1 MELETIYKPIKN
13 ELAETEK
20 RIRRALVTRDEFISG
35 PGEHLLQARGKRLRP
50 ALVLLCSK
58 FGKRNP
64 KKAIDL
70 AAAIELIHT
79 ATLVHD
85 DVIDNAKIRRKLPA
99 LNVKFGI
106 DASVLFGDF
115 LYSKA
120 FEIISGLKLSK
131 ITAVLLQT
139 TNLICRGEMRRRNRA
154 SQPLLE
160 KEYFKMIADK
170 TASLFS
176 VCCETGARVGG
187 VGEGKIQKLKTYG
200 RNLGL
205 GFQIAVDCLDLVG
218 DEQKAGKSLRLD
230 EKKRKRTLTMIYLQ
244 RFPARTPNEA
254 VNYARMAAVKFE
266 KRALG
271 ALGAFEDSEAKASLK
286 NMAALVFS
294 SINGK

>member
-1 MELETIYKPIKN
+1 
-13 ELAETEK
+13 
-20 RIRRALVTRDEFISG
+20 
-35 PGEHLLQARGKRLRP
+35 
-50 ALVLLCSK
+50 
-58 FGKRNP
+58 
-64 KKAIDL
+64 
-70 AAAIELIHT
+70 
-79 ATLVHD
+79 
-85 DVIDNAKIRRKLPA
+85 
-99 LNVKFGI
+99 
-106 DASVLFGDF
+106 
-115 LYSKA
+115 
-120 FEIISGLKLSK
+120 
-131 ITAVLLQT
+131 
-139 TNLICRGEMRRRNRA
+139 
-154 SQPLLE
+154 
-160 KEYFKMIADK
+160 MIADK

-205 GFQIAVDCLDLVG
+205 GFQIADDCLDLVG

-230 EKKRKRTLTMIYLQ
+230 EKKGKMTLPMIYLQ